1 VFIGTPSQITVFQD
15 QTTPAITTCFER
27 VVIARTGEN
36 DAESI
41 NVDTVSTVN
50 SNIKWVKIPIIFI

>member
-50 SNIKWVKIPIIFI
+50 SNIK